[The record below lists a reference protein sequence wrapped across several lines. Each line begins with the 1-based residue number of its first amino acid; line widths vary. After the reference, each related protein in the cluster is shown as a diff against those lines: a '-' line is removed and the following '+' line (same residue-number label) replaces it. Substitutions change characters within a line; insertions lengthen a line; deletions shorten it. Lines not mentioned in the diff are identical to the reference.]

1 MSERVITP
9 ELRDQIVSN
18 LAYLRPQP
26 FDISKPKDV
35 SRLLHE
41 TIGYMRVSL
50 KHGTDLEGRRF
61 ALQGLEA
68 YLAAWID
75 GTAPVASGA
84 LPTEPHTET
93 QAPVASEQSKPDSPQ
108 PDMRVAG

>member
-1 MSERVITP
+1 MTV
-9 ELRDQIVSN
+9 
-18 LAYLRPQP
+18 AYLQPQP
-26 FDISKPKDV
+26 FDVSKPRDI

-50 KHGTDLEGRRF
+50 KHGTDTEGRRF

-75 GTAPVASGA
+75 GTAPAASGA
-84 LPTEPHTET
+84 IQSELPNET
-93 QAPVASEQSKPDSPQ
+93 QAPVAIEQSKNPPNTRTE
-108 PDMRVAG
+108 RVS

>member
-1 MSERVITP
+1 MSGRVFTP

-18 LAYLRPQP
+18 LAYLAPQP
-26 FDISKPKDV
+26 FDVSKPKDV

-50 KHGTDLEGRRF
+50 KHGTDTEGRRF

-75 GTAPVASGA
+75 GTAPAASGA
-84 LPTEPHTET
+84 LPSELPNET
-93 QAPVASEQSKPDSPQ
+93 QAPMPFEQSKS
-108 PDMRVAG
+108 